1 MQPLDEVLKSADM
14 EKSEIDEIV
23 LVGGSTRIPKV
34 QKMVENYFGKAP
46 STGVNPDEAVA
57 YGAAIQACVISGKCD
72 NFDGGVVILDVC
84 PLSLG
89 IETVG
94 GVMTKV
100 LAKDTTIPAKKT
112 QIFSTASDNQDRV
125 TISVAEGERAMI
137 KDNHFLG
144 KFDLTGIAPAPRGQ
158 PQIEVTFEVDVNGI
172 LRISAKDKG
181 SGSEESIKID
191 QNDSNRPTK
200 EDIERMTR
208 EAEEFAEQDAKMK
221 DQIDARNSLEGYAHG
236 MKFQLKNELKEKLS
250 ESALE
255 RAETAVDDVI
265 TWLDSNQAAEPE
277 EFKDKQADL
286 ENTIKSLMQDA
297 TDEHTEL

>member
-57 YGAAIQACVISGKCD
+57 YGAAIQACVISGKCGDFD
-72 NFDGGVVILDVC
+72 NNVVILDVC

-158 PQIEVTFEVDVNGI
+158 PQIEVTFELDVNGI

-181 SGSEESIKID
+181 SGNEESIKID
-191 QNDSNRPTK
+191 QNDSDRLSK
-200 EDIERMTR
+200 EDIDRMTK
-208 EAEEFAEQDAKMK
+208 EAQEFAEQDAKLK
-221 DQIDARNSLEGYAHG
+221 EQIDARNSLEGYAHG
-236 MKFQLKNELKEKLS
+236 MKHQLKNELKEKLS
-250 ESALE
+250 ESALDS
-255 RAETAVDDVI
+255 AENAVNDVI
-265 TWLDSNQAAEPE
+265 QWVDSIQTAEPQD
-277 EFKDKQADL
+277 FKDKQ
-286 ENTIKSLMQDA
+286 
-297 TDEHTEL
+297 